1 MNINWYPGHMKKT
14 IEDIEKKLKL
24 VDFVIEIIDSRI
36 PYSSRNPLFDELLK
50 NKKRLL
56 IFNKSDLSDPK
67 LNEEWM
73 KKLTDENNFA
83 ISYNATKPNVNIVV
97 KKAEDLMSEE
107 IKKYEEKGLKK
118 GPLRAMIVGIPN
130 SGKST
135 FINSISGTKSAK
147 TGNRPGV
154 TKTNQWIKIHPKLH
168 LLDTPGVLWPKFEEN
183 VGLNLAFTGAIKD
196 EIMDRETLA
205 LKLIEKLVKIDSTLI
220 ENRYNL
226 KNIKELSSIEIMDEI
241 GKRRGALMRG
251 GFIDYEKVS
260 GIILDEFKKGLMGKV
275 TLEGPNEFW
284 KIWRWL
290 L

>member
-36 PYSSRNPLFDELLK
+36 PYSSRNPLFKDLLK

-73 KKLTDENNFA
+73 EKITDENNFA
-83 ISYNATKPNVNIVV
+83 ISYNAMKPNVNLVV
-97 KKAEDLMSEE
+97 KKSEELMADE
-107 IKKYEEKGLKK
+107 IKKYEDKGLKK

-135 FINSISGTKSAK
+135 FINSISGTKSAR

-154 TKTNQWIKIHPKLH
+154 TKTNQWIKIHSKLH
-168 LLDTPGVLWPKFEEN
+168 LLDTPGVLWPKFEDK

-205 LKLIEKLVKIDSTLI
+205 LKLIEKL
-220 ENRYNL
+220 
-226 KNIKELSSIEIMDEI
+226 KNIAPASLEERYKISDIKEMSPLEIMDEI
-241 GKRRGALMRG
+241 GKNRGALMRG
-251 GFIDYEKVS
+251 GLIDYEKVS
-260 GIILDEFKKGLMGKV
+260 GIILDEFRKGTLGRI
-275 TLEGPNEFW
+275 TLEEPNEF
-284 KIWRWL
+284 L
-290 L
+290 

>member
-14 IEDIEKKLKL
+14 IEDIEEKLKL

-36 PYSSRNPLFDELLK
+36 PYSSRNPLFKDLLK

-73 KKLTDENNFA
+73 EKITDENNFA
-83 ISYNATKPNVNIVV
+83 ISYNAMKPNVNLVV
-97 KKAEDLMSEE
+97 KKSEELMADE
-107 IKKYEEKGLKK
+107 IKKYQDKGLKK

-135 FINSISGTKSAK
+135 FINSISGTKSAR

-154 TKTNQWIKIHPKLH
+154 TKTNQWIKIHSKLH
-168 LLDTPGVLWPKFEEN
+168 LLDTPGVLWPKFEEK

-205 LKLIEKLVKIDSTLI
+205 LKLIEKL
-220 ENRYNL
+220 
-226 KNIKELSSIEIMDEI
+226 KNIAPASLEERYKISDIKEMSPLEIMDEI
-241 GKRRGALMRG
+241 GKNRGALMRG
-251 GFIDYEKVS
+251 GIIDYEKVS
-260 GIILDEFKKGLMGKV
+260 GIILDEFRKGTLGRI
-275 TLEGPNEFW
+275 TLEEPNEF
-284 KIWRWL
+284 L
-290 L
+290 

>member
-36 PYSSRNPLFDELLK
+36 PFSSRNPLFDDLFK

-56 IFNKSDLSDPK
+56 IFNKSDLSNPK

-73 KKLTDENNFA
+73 EKVTDENNFA
-83 ISYNATKPNVNIVV
+83 ISYNAMKPNVNLVV
-97 KKAEDLMSEE
+97 KKSEELMADE
-107 IKKYEEKGLKK
+107 IKKYEDKGLNK

-154 TKTNQWIKIHPKLH
+154 TKTNQWIKIHSKLH
-168 LLDTPGVLWPKFEEN
+168 LLDTPGVLWPKFEEK

-205 LKLIEKLVKIDSTLI
+205 LKLIGKLKKIAPAALEERYKLSNI
-220 ENRYNL
+220 ED
-226 KNIKELSSIEIMDEI
+226 KEAIEIMDEI
-241 GKRRGALMRG
+241 GKNRGALMRG
-251 GFIDYEKVS
+251 GLIDYEKVS
-260 GIILDEFKKGLMGKV
+260 GIILDEFRKGTLGRI
-275 TLEGPNEFW
+275 TLEEPNEF
-284 KIWRWL
+284 L
-290 L
+290 

>member
-36 PYSSRNPLFDELLK
+36 PYSSRNPLFDDLLK

-56 IFNKSDLSDPK
+56 IFNKSDLSNPK

-73 KKLTDENNFA
+73 EKITDENNFA
-83 ISYNATKPNVNIVV
+83 ISYNAMKPNVNLVV
-97 KKAEDLMSEE
+97 KKSEELMAEE
-107 IKKYEEKGLKK
+107 IKKYEDKGLKK

-154 TKTNQWIKIHPKLH
+154 TKTNQWIKIHSKLH
-168 LLDTPGVLWPKFEEN
+168 LLDTPGVLWPKFQEK

-205 LKLIEKLVKIDSTLI
+205 LKLIE
-220 ENRYNL
+220 RL
-226 KNIKELSSIEIMDEI
+226 KNIAPSSLEERYKISDIEAMSGIEIMDEI
-241 GKRRGALMRG
+241 GKNRGALMRG
-251 GFIDYEKVS
+251 GLIDYEKVS
-260 GIILDEFKKGLMGKV
+260 GIILDEFRKGTLGRI
-275 TLEGPNEFW
+275 TLEEPNEF
-284 KIWRWL
+284 L
-290 L
+290 

>member
-36 PYSSRNPLFDELLK
+36 PFSSRNPLFDDLFK

-73 KKLTDENNFA
+73 EKITDENNFA
-83 ISYNATKPNVNIVV
+83 ISYNAMKPNVNLVV
-97 KKAEDLMSEE
+97 KKSEELMADE
-107 IKKYEEKGLKK
+107 IKKYEDKGLIK

-154 TKTNQWIKIHPKLH
+154 TKTNQWIKIHSKLH
-168 LLDTPGVLWPKFEEN
+168 LLDTPGVLWPKFEEK

-205 LKLIEKLVKIDSTLI
+205 LKLIGKLKKIAPVALEERYKLSNI
-220 ENRYNL
+220 ED
-226 KNIKELSSIEIMDEI
+226 KEAIEIMDEI
-241 GKRRGALMRG
+241 GKNRGALMRG
-251 GFIDYEKVS
+251 GLIDYEKVS
-260 GIILDEFKKGLMGKV
+260 GIILDEFRKGTLGRI
-275 TLEGPNEFW
+275 TLEEPNEF
-284 KIWRWL
+284 L
-290 L
+290 

>member
-14 IEDIEKKLKL
+14 IEDIEEKLKL

-36 PYSSRNPLFDELLK
+36 PYSSRNPLFKDLLK

-56 IFNKSDLSDPK
+56 IFNKSDLSNPK

-73 KKLTDENNFA
+73 EKITDENNFA
-83 ISYNATKPNVNIVV
+83 ISYNAMKPNVNLVV
-97 KKAEDLMSEE
+97 KKSEELMADE
-107 IKKYEEKGLKK
+107 IKKYQDKGLKK

-135 FINSISGTKSAK
+135 FINSISGTKSAR

-154 TKTNQWIKIHPKLH
+154 TKTNQWIKIHSKLH
-168 LLDTPGVLWPKFEEN
+168 LLDTPGVLWPKFEDK

-205 LKLIEKLVKIDSTLI
+205 LKLIEKL
-220 ENRYNL
+220 
-226 KNIKELSSIEIMDEI
+226 KNIAPASLEERYKISDIKEMSPIEIMDEI
-241 GKRRGALMRG
+241 GKNRGALMRG
-251 GFIDYEKVS
+251 GLIDYEKVS
-260 GIILDEFKKGLMGKV
+260 GIILDEFRKGTLGRI
-275 TLEGPNEFW
+275 TLEEPNEF
-284 KIWRWL
+284 L
-290 L
+290 

>member
-36 PYSSRNPLFDELLK
+36 PFSSRNPLFDDLFK

-73 KKLTDENNFA
+73 EKITDENNFA
-83 ISYNATKPNVNIVV
+83 ISYNAMKPNVNLVV
-97 KKAEDLMSEE
+97 KKSEELMADE
-107 IKKYEEKGLKK
+107 IKKYEDKGLNK

-135 FINSISGTKSAK
+135 FINSISGTKSAR

-154 TKTNQWIKIHPKLH
+154 TKTNQWIKIHSKLH
-168 LLDTPGVLWPKFEEN
+168 LLDTPGVLWPKFEEK

-196 EIMDRETLA
+196 EIMDIETLA
-205 LKLIEKLVKIDSTLI
+205 LKLIGKLKKIAPAALEERYKLSNI
-220 ENRYNL
+220 ED
-226 KNIKELSSIEIMDEI
+226 KEAIEIMDEI
-241 GKRRGALMRG
+241 GKNRGALMRG
-251 GFIDYEKVS
+251 GLIDYEKVS
-260 GIILDEFKKGLMGKV
+260 GIILDEFRKGTLGRI
-275 TLEGPNEFW
+275 TLEEPNEF
-284 KIWRWL
+284 
-290 L
+290 

>member
-36 PYSSRNPLFDELLK
+36 PYSSRNPLFKDLLK

-73 KKLTDENNFA
+73 EKITDENNFA
-83 ISYNATKPNVNIVV
+83 ISYNAMKPNVNLVV
-97 KKAEDLMSEE
+97 KKSEELMAEE
-107 IKKYEEKGLKK
+107 IKKFQDKGLKK
-118 GPLRAMIVGIPN
+118 GPLRTMIVGIPN

-135 FINSISGTKSAK
+135 FINSISGTKSAR

-154 TKTNQWIKIHPKLH
+154 TKTNQWIKIHSKLH
-168 LLDTPGVLWPKFEEN
+168 LLDTPGVLWPKFEEK

-205 LKLIEKLVKIDSTLI
+205 LKLIEKL
-220 ENRYNL
+220 
-226 KNIKELSSIEIMDEI
+226 KNIAPASLEERYKISDIKEMSSLEIMDEI
-241 GKRRGALMRG
+241 GKNRGALMRG
-251 GFIDYEKVS
+251 GLIDYEKVS
-260 GIILDEFKKGLMGKV
+260 GIILDEFRKGTLGRI
-275 TLEGPNEFW
+275 TLEEPNEF
-284 KIWRWL
+284 L
-290 L
+290 

>member
-14 IEDIEKKLKL
+14 IEDIEEKLKL

-36 PYSSRNPLFDELLK
+36 PYSSRNPLFKDLLK

-73 KKLTDENNFA
+73 EKITDENNFA
-83 ISYNATKPNVNIVV
+83 ISYNAMKPNVNLVV
-97 KKAEDLMSEE
+97 KKSEELMAEE
-107 IKKYEEKGLKK
+107 IKKFQDKGLKK

-135 FINSISGTKSAK
+135 FINSISGTKSAR

-154 TKTNQWIKIHPKLH
+154 TKTNQWIKIHSKLH
-168 LLDTPGVLWPKFEEN
+168 LLDTPGVLWPKFEEK

-205 LKLIEKLVKIDSTLI
+205 LKLIEKL
-220 ENRYNL
+220 
-226 KNIKELSSIEIMDEI
+226 KNIAPASLEERYKISDIKEISPLEIMDEI
-241 GKRRGALMRG
+241 GKNRGALMRG
-251 GFIDYEKVS
+251 GLIDYEKVS
-260 GIILDEFKKGLMGKV
+260 GIILDEFRKGTLGRI
-275 TLEGPNEFW
+275 TLEEPNEF
-284 KIWRWL
+284 L
-290 L
+290 

>member
-36 PYSSRNPLFDELLK
+36 PYSSRNPLFDDLLK

-56 IFNKSDLSDPK
+56 IFNKSDLSNPK

-73 KKLTDENNFA
+73 EKITDENNFA
-83 ISYNATKPNVNIVV
+83 ISYNAMKPNVNLVV
-97 KKAEDLMSEE
+97 KKSEELMAEE
-107 IKKYEEKGLKK
+107 IKKYEDKGLKK

-154 TKTNQWIKIHPKLH
+154 TKTNQWIKIHSKLH
-168 LLDTPGVLWPKFEEN
+168 LLDTPGVLWPKFQEK

-205 LKLIEKLVKIDSTLI
+205 LKLIEKL
-220 ENRYNL
+220 
-226 KNIKELSSIEIMDEI
+226 KNIAPSSLEERYKISDIEAMSGIEIMDEI
-241 GKRRGALMRG
+241 GKNRGALMRG
-251 GFIDYEKVS
+251 GLIDYEKVS
-260 GIILDEFKKGLMGKV
+260 GIILDEFRKGTLGRI
-275 TLEGPNEFW
+275 TLEEPNEF
-284 KIWRWL
+284 L
-290 L
+290 

>member
-36 PYSSRNPLFDELLK
+36 PFSSRNPIFDDLLK

-67 LNEEWM
+67 LNEAWM
-73 KKLTDENNFA
+73 KKLSDENNFTL
-83 ISYNATKPNVNIVV
+83 SYNAMKPNVNLVV
-97 KKAEDLMSEE
+97 KKSEDLMADE
-107 IKKYEEKGLKK
+107 IKKYEDKGLNK
-118 GPLRAMIVGIPN
+118 GALRAMIVGIPN

-135 FINSISGTKSAK
+135 FINTISGTRSAK

-154 TKTNQWIKIHPKLH
+154 TKVNQWIKIHPKLH
-168 LLDTPGVLWPKFEEN
+168 LLDTPGVLWPKFEEE

-196 EIMDRETLA
+196 EIMDKETLA
-205 LKLIEKLVKIDSTLI
+205 LKLIEKLRDISP
-220 ENRYNL
+220 
-226 KNIKELSSIEIMDEI
+226 SSIEERYKLSDIRDMASIDIMDEI
-241 GKRRGALMRG
+241 GRKRGALMRG
-251 GFIDYEKVS
+251 GYIDYEKVA
-260 GIILDEFKKGLMGKV
+260 GIILDEFRKGILGRI
-275 TLEGPNEFW
+275 TLEVPDE
-284 KIWRWL
+284 L

>member
-14 IEDIEKKLKL
+14 IEDIEEKLKL

-36 PYSSRNPLFDELLK
+36 PYSSRNPLFKDLLK

-73 KKLTDENNFA
+73 EKITDENNFA
-83 ISYNATKPNVNIVV
+83 ISYNAMKPNVYLVV
-97 KKAEDLMSEE
+97 KKSEELMAEE
-107 IKKYEEKGLKK
+107 IKKYQDKGLKK

-135 FINSISGTKSAK
+135 FINSISGTKSAR

-154 TKTNQWIKIHPKLH
+154 TKTNQWIKIHSKLH
-168 LLDTPGVLWPKFEEN
+168 LLDTPGVLWPKFEEK

-205 LKLIEKLVKIDSTLI
+205 LKLIEKL
-220 ENRYNL
+220 
-226 KNIKELSSIEIMDEI
+226 KNIAPASLEERYKISDIKEMSPLEIMDEI
-241 GKRRGALMRG
+241 GKNRGALMRG
-251 GFIDYEKVS
+251 GLIDYEKVS
-260 GIILDEFKKGLMGKV
+260 GIILDEFRKGTLGRI
-275 TLEGPNEFW
+275 TLEEPNEF
-284 KIWRWL
+284 L
-290 L
+290 

>member
-36 PYSSRNPLFDELLK
+36 PFSSRNPLFDDLFK

-56 IFNKSDLSDPK
+56 IFNKSDLSNPK
-67 LNEEWM
+67 LNDEWM
-73 KKLTDENNFA
+73 EKITDENNFA
-83 ISYNATKPNVNIVV
+83 LSYNAMKPNVNLVV
-97 KKAEDLMSEE
+97 KKSEELMADE
-107 IKKYEEKGLKK
+107 IKKYEDKGLNK

-135 FINSISGTKSAK
+135 FINSISGTKSAR

-154 TKTNQWIKIHPKLH
+154 TKTNQWIKIHSKLH
-168 LLDTPGVLWPKFEEN
+168 LLDTPGVLWPKFEEK

-205 LKLIEKLVKIDSTLI
+205 LKLIGKLKKIAPAAL
-220 ENRYNL
+220 EERY
-226 KNIKELSSIEIMDEI
+226 KISNIQDKEAIEIMDEI
-241 GKRRGALMRG
+241 GKNRGALMRG
-251 GFIDYEKVS
+251 GLIDYEKVS
-260 GIILDEFKKGLMGKV
+260 GIILDEFRKGTLGRI
-275 TLEGPNEFW
+275 TLEEPNEF
-284 KIWRWL
+284 
-290 L
+290 

>member
-36 PYSSRNPLFDELLK
+36 PFSSRNPLFDDLFK

-56 IFNKSDLSDPK
+56 IFNKSDLSNPK

-73 KKLTDENNFA
+73 EKITDENNFA
-83 ISYNATKPNVNIVV
+83 ISYNAMKPNVNLVV
-97 KKAEDLMSEE
+97 KKSEELMADE
-107 IKKYEEKGLKK
+107 IKKYEDKGLNK

-135 FINSISGTKSAK
+135 FINSISGTKSAR

-154 TKTNQWIKIHPKLH
+154 TKTNQWIKIHSKLH
-168 LLDTPGVLWPKFEEN
+168 LLDTPGVLWPKFEEK

-205 LKLIEKLVKIDSTLI
+205 LKLIGKLKKIAPAALEERYKLSNI
-220 ENRYNL
+220 ED
-226 KNIKELSSIEIMDEI
+226 IEAIEIMDEI
-241 GKRRGALMRG
+241 GKNRGALMRG
-251 GFIDYEKVS
+251 GLIDYEKVS
-260 GIILDEFKKGLMGKV
+260 GIILDEFRKGTLGRI
-275 TLEGPNEFW
+275 TLEEPNEF
-284 KIWRWL
+284 L
-290 L
+290 

>member
-14 IEDIEKKLKL
+14 IEDIEEKLKL

-36 PYSSRNPLFDELLK
+36 PYSSRNPLFKDLLK

-73 KKLTDENNFA
+73 EKITDENNFA
-83 ISYNATKPNVNIVV
+83 ISYNAMKPNVNLVV
-97 KKAEDLMSEE
+97 KKSEELMADE
-107 IKKYEEKGLKK
+107 IKKYQDKGLKK

-154 TKTNQWIKIHPKLH
+154 TKTNQWIKIHSKLH
-168 LLDTPGVLWPKFEEN
+168 LLDTPGVLWPKFEEK

-205 LKLIEKLVKIDSTLI
+205 LKLIEKL
-220 ENRYNL
+220 
-226 KNIKELSSIEIMDEI
+226 KNIAPASLEERYKISDIKEMSPLEIMDEI
-241 GKRRGALMRG
+241 GKNRGALMRG
-251 GFIDYEKVS
+251 GLIDYEKVS
-260 GIILDEFKKGLMGKV
+260 GIILDEFRKGTLGRI
-275 TLEGPNEFW
+275 TLEEPNEF
-284 KIWRWL
+284 L
-290 L
+290 

>member
-36 PYSSRNPLFDELLK
+36 PYSSRNPLFKDLLK

-73 KKLTDENNFA
+73 EKITDENNFA
-83 ISYNATKPNVNIVV
+83 LSYNAMKPNVNLVV
-97 KKAEDLMSEE
+97 KKSEELMADE
-107 IKKYEEKGLKK
+107 IKKYQDKGLKK

-135 FINSISGTKSAK
+135 FINSISGTKSAR

-154 TKTNQWIKIHPKLH
+154 TKTNQWIKIHSKLH
-168 LLDTPGVLWPKFEEN
+168 LLDTPGVLWPKFEDK

-205 LKLIEKLVKIDSTLI
+205 LKLIEKL
-220 ENRYNL
+220 
-226 KNIKELSSIEIMDEI
+226 KNIAPASLEERYKISDIKEMSPIEIMDEI
-241 GKRRGALMRG
+241 GKNRGALMRG
-251 GFIDYEKVS
+251 GLIDYEKVS
-260 GIILDEFKKGLMGKV
+260 GIILDEFRKGTLGRI
-275 TLEGPNEFW
+275 TLEEPNEF
-284 KIWRWL
+284 L
-290 L
+290 

>member
-14 IEDIEKKLKL
+14 IEDIEEKLKL

-36 PYSSRNPLFDELLK
+36 PYSSRNPLFKDLLK

-73 KKLTDENNFA
+73 GKITDENNFA
-83 ISYNATKPNVNIVV
+83 ISYNAMKPNVNLVV
-97 KKAEDLMSEE
+97 KKSEELMADE
-107 IKKYEEKGLKK
+107 IKKYQDKGLKK

-135 FINSISGTKSAK
+135 FINSISGTKSAR

-154 TKTNQWIKIHPKLH
+154 TKTNQWIKIHSKLH
-168 LLDTPGVLWPKFEEN
+168 LLDTPGVLWPKFEEK

-205 LKLIEKLVKIDSTLI
+205 LKLIEKL
-220 ENRYNL
+220 
-226 KNIKELSSIEIMDEI
+226 KNIAPASLEERYKISDIKEMSPLEIMDEI
-241 GKRRGALMRG
+241 GKNRGALMSG
-251 GFIDYEKVS
+251 GLIDYEKVS
-260 GIILDEFKKGLMGKV
+260 GIVLDEFRKGTLGRI
-275 TLEGPNEFW
+275 TLEEPNEF
-284 KIWRWL
+284 L
-290 L
+290 

>member
-36 PYSSRNPLFDELLK
+36 PFSSRNPLFDDLFK

-73 KKLTDENNFA
+73 EKITDENNFA
-83 ISYNATKPNVNIVV
+83 ISYNAMKPNVNLVV
-97 KKAEDLMSEE
+97 KKSEELMADE
-107 IKKYEEKGLKK
+107 IKKYEDKGLNK

-135 FINSISGTKSAK
+135 FINSISGTKSAR

-154 TKTNQWIKIHPKLH
+154 TKTNQWIKIHSKLH
-168 LLDTPGVLWPKFEEN
+168 LLDTPGVLWPKFEEK

-205 LKLIEKLVKIDSTLI
+205 LKLIGKLKKIAPAALEERYKLSNI
-220 ENRYNL
+220 ED
-226 KNIKELSSIEIMDEI
+226 KEAIEIMDEI
-241 GKRRGALMRG
+241 GKNRGALMRG
-251 GFIDYEKVS
+251 GLIDYEKVS
-260 GIILDEFKKGLMGKV
+260 GIILDEFRKGTLGRI
-275 TLEGPNEFW
+275 TLEEPNEF
-284 KIWRWL
+284 L
-290 L
+290 

>member
-14 IEDIEKKLKL
+14 IEDIEEKLKL

-36 PYSSRNPLFDELLK
+36 PYSSKNPLFKDLLK

-67 LNEEWM
+67 LSEEWM
-73 KKLTDENNFA
+73 EKITDENNFA
-83 ISYNATKPNVNIVV
+83 ISYNAMKPNVNLVV
-97 KKAEDLMSEE
+97 KKSEELMADE
-107 IKKYEEKGLKK
+107 IKKFEDKGLKK

-135 FINSISGTKSAK
+135 FINSISGTKSAR

-154 TKTNQWIKIHPKLH
+154 TKTNQWIKIHSKLH
-168 LLDTPGVLWPKFEEN
+168 LLDTPGVLWPKFEEK

-205 LKLIEKLVKIDSTLI
+205 LKLIEKL
-220 ENRYNL
+220 
-226 KNIKELSSIEIMDEI
+226 KNIAPASLEERYKISDIKEMSPLEIMDEI
-241 GKRRGALMRG
+241 GKNRGALMRG
-251 GFIDYEKVS
+251 GLIDYEKVS
-260 GIILDEFKKGLMGKV
+260 GIILDEFRKGTLGRI
-275 TLEGPNEFW
+275 TLEEPNEF
-284 KIWRWL
+284 L
-290 L
+290 

>member
-36 PYSSRNPLFDELLK
+36 PFSSRNPLFDDLFK

-73 KKLTDENNFA
+73 EKITDENNFA
-83 ISYNATKPNVNIVV
+83 ISYNAMKPNVNLVV
-97 KKAEDLMSEE
+97 KKSEELMADE
-107 IKKYEEKGLKK
+107 IKKYQDKGLKK

-135 FINSISGTKSAK
+135 FINSISGTKSAR

-154 TKTNQWIKIHPKLH
+154 TKTNQWIKIHSKLH
-168 LLDTPGVLWPKFEEN
+168 LLDTPGVLWPKFEEK

-205 LKLIEKLVKIDSTLI
+205 LKLIEKL
-220 ENRYNL
+220 
-226 KNIKELSSIEIMDEI
+226 KNIAPASLEERYKISDIKEMSPLEIMDEI
-241 GKRRGALMRG
+241 GKNRGALMRG
-251 GFIDYEKVS
+251 GLIDYEKVS
-260 GIILDEFKKGLMGKV
+260 GIILDEFRKGTLGRI
-275 TLEGPNEFW
+275 TLEEPNEF
-284 KIWRWL
+284 L
-290 L
+290 

>member
-1 MNINWYPGHMKKT
+1 MKKT

-36 PYSSRNPLFDELLK
+36 PFSSRNPLFDDLFK

-56 IFNKSDLSDPK
+56 IFNKSDLSNPK

-73 KKLTDENNFA
+73 EKVTDENNFA
-83 ISYNATKPNVNIVV
+83 ISYNAMKPNVNLVV
-97 KKAEDLMSEE
+97 KKSEELMADE
-107 IKKYEEKGLKK
+107 IKKYEDKGLNK

-154 TKTNQWIKIHPKLH
+154 TKTNQWIKIHSKLH
-168 LLDTPGVLWPKFEEN
+168 LLDTPGVLWPKFEEK

-205 LKLIEKLVKIDSTLI
+205 LKLIGKLKKIAPAALEERYKLSNI
-220 ENRYNL
+220 ED
-226 KNIKELSSIEIMDEI
+226 KEAIEIMDEI
-241 GKRRGALMRG
+241 GKNRGALMRG
-251 GFIDYEKVS
+251 GLIDYEKVS
-260 GIILDEFKKGLMGKV
+260 GIILDEFRKGTLGRI
-275 TLEGPNEFW
+275 TLEEPNEF
-284 KIWRWL
+284 L
-290 L
+290 

>member
-36 PYSSRNPLFDELLK
+36 PFSSRNPLFNDLLK

-56 IFNKSDLSDPK
+56 IFNKSDLSNPK

-73 KKLTDENNFA
+73 EKITDENNFA
-83 ISYNATKPNVNIVV
+83 ISYNAMKPNVNLVV
-97 KKAEDLMSEE
+97 KKSEELMAEE
-107 IKKYEEKGLKK
+107 IKKYEDKGLKK

-154 TKTNQWIKIHPKLH
+154 TKTNQWIKIHSKLH
-168 LLDTPGVLWPKFEEN
+168 LLDTPGVLWPKFQEK

-205 LKLIEKLVKIDSTLI
+205 LKLIEKL
-220 ENRYNL
+220 
-226 KNIKELSSIEIMDEI
+226 KNIAPSSLEERYKISDIEAMSGIEIMDGI
-241 GKRRGALMRG
+241 GKNRGALMRG

-260 GIILDEFKKGLMGKV
+260 GIILDEFRKGTLGRI
-275 TLEGPNEFW
+275 TLEEPNEF
-284 KIWRWL
+284 L
-290 L
+290 

>member
-36 PYSSRNPLFDELLK
+36 PFSSRNPLFDDLFK

-67 LNEEWM
+67 LNDEWM
-73 KKLTDENNFA
+73 EKITDENNFA
-83 ISYNATKPNVNIVV
+83 ISYNAMKPNVNLVV
-97 KKAEDLMSEE
+97 KKSEELMADE
-107 IKKYEEKGLKK
+107 IKKYEDKGLNK

-135 FINSISGTKSAK
+135 FINSISGTKSAR

-154 TKTNQWIKIHPKLH
+154 TKTNQWIKIHSKLH
-168 LLDTPGVLWPKFEEN
+168 LLDTPGVLWPKFEEK
-183 VGLNLAFTGAIKD
+183 VGFNLAFTGAIKD

-205 LKLIEKLVKIDSTLI
+205 LKLIGKLKKIAPAALEERYKLSNI
-220 ENRYNL
+220 ED
-226 KNIKELSSIEIMDEI
+226 KEAIEIMDEI
-241 GKRRGALMRG
+241 GKNRGALMRG
-251 GFIDYEKVS
+251 GLIDYEKVS
-260 GIILDEFKKGLMGKV
+260 GIILDEFRKGTLGRI
-275 TLEGPNEFW
+275 TLEEPNEF
-284 KIWRWL
+284 L
-290 L
+290 

>member
-14 IEDIEKKLKL
+14 IEDIEEKLKL

-36 PYSSRNPLFDELLK
+36 PYSSRNPLFKDLLK

-56 IFNKSDLSDPK
+56 IFNKSDLSNPK

-73 KKLTDENNFA
+73 EKITDENNFA
-83 ISYNATKPNVNIVV
+83 LSYNAMKPNVNLVV
-97 KKAEDLMSEE
+97 KKSEELMADE
-107 IKKYEEKGLKK
+107 IKKFEDKGLKK

-135 FINSISGTKSAK
+135 FINSISGTKSAR

-154 TKTNQWIKIHPKLH
+154 TKTNQWIKIHSKLH
-168 LLDTPGVLWPKFEEN
+168 LLDTPGVLWPKFEEE

-205 LKLIEKLVKIDSTLI
+205 LKLIEKL
-220 ENRYNL
+220 
-226 KNIKELSSIEIMDEI
+226 KNIAPQSLEERYKISDTKEMSPLEIMDEI
-241 GKRRGALMRG
+241 GKNRGALMRG
-251 GFIDYEKVS
+251 GLIDYEKVS
-260 GIILDEFKKGLMGKV
+260 GIILDEFRKGTLGRI
-275 TLEGPNEFW
+275 TLEEPNEF
-284 KIWRWL
+284 L
-290 L
+290 

>member
-14 IEDIEKKLKL
+14 IEDIEEKLKL

-36 PYSSRNPLFDELLK
+36 PYSSRNPLFKDLLK

-73 KKLTDENNFA
+73 EKITDENNFA
-83 ISYNATKPNVNIVV
+83 ISYNAMKPNVNLVV
-97 KKAEDLMSEE
+97 KKSEELMADE
-107 IKKYEEKGLKK
+107 IKKYQDKGLKK

-135 FINSISGTKSAK
+135 FINSISGTKSAR

-154 TKTNQWIKIHPKLH
+154 TKTNQWIKIHSKLH
-168 LLDTPGVLWPKFEEN
+168 LLDTPGVLWPKFEEK

-205 LKLIEKLVKIDSTLI
+205 LKLIEKL
-220 ENRYNL
+220 
-226 KNIKELSSIEIMDEI
+226 KNISPASLEERYKISDIKEMSPLEIMDEI
-241 GKRRGALMRG
+241 GKNRGALMRG
-251 GFIDYEKVS
+251 GLIDYEKVS
-260 GIILDEFKKGLMGKV
+260 GIVLDEFRKGTLGRI
-275 TLEGPNEFW
+275 TLEEPNEF
-284 KIWRWL
+284 L
-290 L
+290 

>member
-36 PYSSRNPLFDELLK
+36 PFSSRNPLFDDLFK

-56 IFNKSDLSDPK
+56 IFNKSDLSNPK
-67 LNEEWM
+67 LNDEWM
-73 KKLTDENNFA
+73 EKITDENNFA
-83 ISYNATKPNVNIVV
+83 ISYNAMKPNVNLVV
-97 KKAEDLMSEE
+97 RKSEELMADE
-107 IKKYEEKGLKK
+107 IKKYEDKGLNK

-135 FINSISGTKSAK
+135 FINSISGTKSAR

-154 TKTNQWIKIHPKLH
+154 TKTNQWIKIHSKLH
-168 LLDTPGVLWPKFEEN
+168 LLDTPGVLWPKFEEK

-205 LKLIEKLVKIDSTLI
+205 LKLIGKLKKIAPAALEERYKLSNI
-220 ENRYNL
+220 ED
-226 KNIKELSSIEIMDEI
+226 KEAIEIMDEI
-241 GKRRGALMRG
+241 GKNRGALMRG
-251 GFIDYEKVS
+251 GLIDYEKVS
-260 GIILDEFKKGLMGKV
+260 GIILDEFRKGTLGRI
-275 TLEGPNEFW
+275 TLEEPNEF
-284 KIWRWL
+284 L
-290 L
+290 

>member
-14 IEDIEKKLKL
+14 IEDIEEKLKL

-36 PYSSRNPLFDELLK
+36 PYSSRNPLFKDLLK

-73 KKLTDENNFA
+73 EKITDENNFA
-83 ISYNATKPNVNIVV
+83 ISYNAMKPNVNLVV
-97 KKAEDLMSEE
+97 KKSEELMAEE
-107 IKKYEEKGLKK
+107 IKKFQDKGLKK

-135 FINSISGTKSAK
+135 FINSISGTKSAR

-154 TKTNQWIKIHPKLH
+154 TKTNQWIKIHSKLH
-168 LLDTPGVLWPKFEEN
+168 LLDTPGVLWPKFEEK

-205 LKLIEKLVKIDSTLI
+205 LKLIEKL
-220 ENRYNL
+220 
-226 KNIKELSSIEIMDEI
+226 KNIAPASLEERYKISDIKEISPLEIMDEI
-241 GKRRGALMRG
+241 GKNRGVLMRG
-251 GFIDYEKVS
+251 GLIDYEKVS
-260 GIILDEFKKGLMGKV
+260 GIVLDEFRKGTLGRI
-275 TLEGPNEFW
+275 TLEEPNEF
-284 KIWRWL
+284 L
-290 L
+290 

>member
-14 IEDIEKKLKL
+14 IEDIEEKLKL

-36 PYSSRNPLFDELLK
+36 PYSSRNPLFKDLLK

-56 IFNKSDLSDPK
+56 IFNKSDLSNPK

-73 KKLTDENNFA
+73 EKITDENNFA
-83 ISYNATKPNVNIVV
+83 ISYNAMKPNVNLVV
-97 KKAEDLMSEE
+97 KKSEELMAEE
-107 IKKYEEKGLKK
+107 IKKFQDKGLKK

-135 FINSISGTKSAK
+135 FINSISGTKSAR

-154 TKTNQWIKIHPKLH
+154 TKTNQWIKIHSKLH
-168 LLDTPGVLWPKFEEN
+168 LLDTPGVLWPKFEEK

-205 LKLIEKLVKIDSTLI
+205 LKLIEKL
-220 ENRYNL
+220 
-226 KNIKELSSIEIMDEI
+226 KNIAPASLEERYKISDIKEMSPLEIMDEI
-241 GKRRGALMRG
+241 GKNRGALMRG
-251 GFIDYEKVS
+251 GLIDYEKVS
-260 GIILDEFKKGLMGKV
+260 GIVLDEFRKGTLGRI
-275 TLEGPNEFW
+275 TLEEPNEF
-284 KIWRWL
+284 L
-290 L
+290 

>member
-36 PYSSRNPLFDELLK
+36 PFSSRNPIFDDLLK

-67 LNEEWM
+67 LNEAWM
-73 KKLTDENNFA
+73 EKLTDENNFA
-83 ISYNATKPNVNIVV
+83 ISYNAMKGNVSLVV
-97 KKAEDLMSEE
+97 KKSQELMADE
-107 IKKYEEKGLKK
+107 IKKYEDKGLNK
-118 GPLRAMIVGIPN
+118 GALRAMIVGIPN

-135 FINSISGTKSAK
+135 FINTISGTRSAK

-154 TKTNQWIKIHPKLH
+154 TKVNQWIKIHPKLH
-168 LLDTPGVLWPKFEEN
+168 LLDTPGVLWPKFEEE

-196 EIMDRETLA
+196 EIMDKETLA
-205 LKLIEKLVKIDSTLI
+205 LKLIEKLRDISP
-220 ENRYNL
+220 
-226 KNIKELSSIEIMDEI
+226 SSIEERYKLSDIRDMASIDIMDEI
-241 GKRRGALMRG
+241 GRKRGALMRG
-251 GFIDYEKVS
+251 GYIDYEKVA
-260 GIILDEFKKGLMGKV
+260 GIILDEFRKGILGRI
-275 TLEGPNEFW
+275 TLEVPDE
-284 KIWRWL
+284 L

>member
-14 IEDIEKKLKL
+14 IEDIEEKLKL

-36 PYSSRNPLFDELLK
+36 PYSSRNPLFKDLLK

-56 IFNKSDLSDPK
+56 IFNKSDLSNPK

-73 KKLTDENNFA
+73 EKITDENNFA
-83 ISYNATKPNVNIVV
+83 ISYNAMKPNVNLVV
-97 KKAEDLMSEE
+97 KKSEELMADE
-107 IKKYEEKGLKK
+107 IKKYQDKGLKK

-135 FINSISGTKSAK
+135 FINSISGTKSAR

-154 TKTNQWIKIHPKLH
+154 TKTNQWIKIHSKLH
-168 LLDTPGVLWPKFEEN
+168 LLDTPGVLWPKFEEK

-205 LKLIEKLVKIDSTLI
+205 LKLIEKL
-220 ENRYNL
+220 
-226 KNIKELSSIEIMDEI
+226 KNIAPASLEERYKISDIKEMSPLEIMDEI
-241 GKRRGALMRG
+241 GKNRGALMRG
-251 GFIDYEKVS
+251 GLIDYEKVS
-260 GIILDEFKKGLMGKV
+260 GIILDEFRKGTLGRI
-275 TLEGPNEFW
+275 TLEEPNEF
-284 KIWRWL
+284 L
-290 L
+290 

>member
-226 KNIKELSSIEIMDEI
+226 KDITELSSIEIMDEI

-260 GIILDEFKKGLMGKV
+260 GIILDEFRKGLMGKV

>member
-14 IEDIEKKLKL
+14 IEDIEEKLKL

-36 PYSSRNPLFDELLK
+36 PYSSRNPLFKDLLK

-73 KKLTDENNFA
+73 EKITDENNFA
-83 ISYNATKPNVNIVV
+83 ISYNAMKPNVNLVV
-97 KKAEDLMSEE
+97 KKSEELMAEE
-107 IKKYEEKGLKK
+107 IKKYQDKGLKK

-135 FINSISGTKSAK
+135 FINSISGTKSAR

-154 TKTNQWIKIHPKLH
+154 TKTNQWIKIHSKLH
-168 LLDTPGVLWPKFEEN
+168 LLDTPGVLWPKFEEK

-205 LKLIEKLVKIDSTLI
+205 LKLIEKL
-220 ENRYNL
+220 
-226 KNIKELSSIEIMDEI
+226 KNIAPASLEERYKIADIKEMSPLEIMDEI
-241 GKRRGALMRG
+241 GKNRGALMRG
-251 GFIDYEKVS
+251 GLIDYEKVS
-260 GIILDEFKKGLMGKV
+260 GIVLDEFRKGTLGRI
-275 TLEGPNEFW
+275 TLEEPNEF
-284 KIWRWL
+284 L
-290 L
+290 

>member
-36 PYSSRNPLFDELLK
+36 PYSSCNPLFNDLLK

-56 IFNKSDLSDPK
+56 IFNKSDLSNPK

-73 KKLTDENNFA
+73 EKITDENNFA
-83 ISYNATKPNVNIVV
+83 ISYNAMKPNVNLVV
-97 KKAEDLMSEE
+97 KKSEELMAEE
-107 IKKYEEKGLKK
+107 IKKYEDKGLKK

-154 TKTNQWIKIHPKLH
+154 TKTNQWIKIHSKLH
-168 LLDTPGVLWPKFEEN
+168 LLDTPGVLWPKFQEK

-205 LKLIEKLVKIDSTLI
+205 LKLIEKL
-220 ENRYNL
+220 
-226 KNIKELSSIEIMDEI
+226 KNIAPSSLEERYKISDIESVSGIEIMDEI
-241 GKRRGALMRG
+241 GKNRGALMRG
-251 GFIDYEKVS
+251 GLIDYEKVS
-260 GIILDEFKKGLMGKV
+260 GIILDEFRKGTLGRI
-275 TLEGPNEFW
+275 TLEEPNEF
-284 KIWRWL
+284 L
-290 L
+290 

>member
-14 IEDIEKKLKL
+14 IEDIEEKLKL

-36 PYSSRNPLFDELLK
+36 PYSSRNPLFKDLLK

-73 KKLTDENNFA
+73 EKITDENNFA
-83 ISYNATKPNVNIVV
+83 ISYNAMKPNVNLVV
-97 KKAEDLMSEE
+97 KKSEELMADE
-107 IKKYEEKGLKK
+107 IKKYEDKGLKK

-135 FINSISGTKSAK
+135 FINSISGTKSAR

-154 TKTNQWIKIHPKLH
+154 TKTNQWIKIHSKLH
-168 LLDTPGVLWPKFEEN
+168 LLDTPGVLWPKFEEK

-205 LKLIEKLVKIDSTLI
+205 LKLIEKL
-220 ENRYNL
+220 
-226 KNIKELSSIEIMDEI
+226 KNIAPASLEERYKISDIKEMSPLEIMDEI
-241 GKRRGALMRG
+241 GKNRGALMRG
-251 GFIDYEKVS
+251 GIIDYEKVS
-260 GIILDEFKKGLMGKV
+260 GIILDEFRKGTLGRI
-275 TLEGPNEFW
+275 TLEEPNEF
-284 KIWRWL
+284 L
-290 L
+290 

>member
-36 PYSSRNPLFDELLK
+36 PYSSRNPLFKDLLK

-73 KKLTDENNFA
+73 EKITDENNFA
-83 ISYNATKPNVNIVV
+83 ISYNAMKPNVNLVV
-97 KKAEDLMSEE
+97 KKSEELMADE
-107 IKKYEEKGLKK
+107 IKKYQDKGLKK

-135 FINSISGTKSAK
+135 FINSISGTKSAR

-154 TKTNQWIKIHPKLH
+154 TKTNQWIKIHSKLH
-168 LLDTPGVLWPKFEEN
+168 LLDTPGVLWPKFEEK

-205 LKLIEKLVKIDSTLI
+205 LKLIEKL
-220 ENRYNL
+220 
-226 KNIKELSSIEIMDEI
+226 KNIAPASLEERYKISDIKEMSPLEIMDEI
-241 GKRRGALMRG
+241 GKNRGALMRG
-251 GFIDYEKVS
+251 GLIDYEKVS
-260 GIILDEFKKGLMGKV
+260 GIVLDEFRKGTLGRI
-275 TLEGPNEFW
+275 TLEEPNEF
-284 KIWRWL
+284 L
-290 L
+290 